1 MDSIHVYNNQIVKHG
16 ESAPVH
22 KNSIL
27 YESYEHLQHLLGGGS
42 GGGGGLESAV
52 GFCPCIYASIFLLS
66 FVTLLLLY
74 GNSATFFSPVQ
85 SSLF

>member
-27 YESYEHLQHLLGGGS
+27 YESYEHLQHLLGERC
-42 GGGGGLESAV
+42 GGGGVLKVLWASV
-52 GFCPCIYASIFLLS
+52 LVFMPPFFCFHL
-66 FVTLLLLY
+66 
-74 GNSATFFSPVQ
+74 
-85 SSLF
+85 